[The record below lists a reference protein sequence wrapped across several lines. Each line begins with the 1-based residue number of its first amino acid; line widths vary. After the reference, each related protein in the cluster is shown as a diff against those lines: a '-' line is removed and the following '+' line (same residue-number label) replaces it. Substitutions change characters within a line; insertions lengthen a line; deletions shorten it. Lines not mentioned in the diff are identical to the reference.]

1 MTAQTP
7 SLEDLARAAGIKV
20 GPVTLIDA
28 PRAIVLY
35 VTRCPHCHRTIDLA
49 GRKARVR
56 TQFLMLWWGVTF
68 LAYDLWCL
76 SLRLAHGRRQP

>member
-7 SLEDLARAAGIKV
+7 SLEDLRQGTIT
-20 GPVTLIDA
+20 PIEA
-28 PRAIVLY
+28 PRAVVLY
-35 VTRCPHCHRTIDLA
+35 LVRCPHCHKRIDLA

-68 LAYDLWCL
+68 LVYDLVCL